1 MRQFRMESNQTA
13 EYLYCLVPNEGSLE
27 ISSAPVVGEGGV
39 RVVPCGRIGAVTSTI
54 PASTF
59 CGESAEQDLR
69 DLGWLGPRALRHEA
83 VIEEAMRSGPVLP
96 MRFGT
101 LFRST
106 ETLQAALVNHLDAVL
121 AYFER
126 VGDRV
131 EWAVK
136 GILNRQEAIAHL
148 AAVGE
153 GAALESAAPGVRY
166 FHERRAR
173 MQAER
178 DVNAL
183 LRAFRERAAE
193 ALCSNASGFQERS
206 LPADDGG
213 QEAAIVL
220 NWAFLLSPGELDEW
234 KSELERLQGV
244 DGFPCLS
251 LVQTGPFP
259 PFSFAPK
266 LTQDSER

>member
-1 MRQFRMESNQTA
+1 MESNQTA
-13 EYLYCLVPNEGSLE
+13 EYLYCLVPNDGSLE
-27 ISSAPVVGEGGV
+27 IRSASVVGDGGV

-59 CGESAEQDLR
+59 CSESAEQDLR
-69 DLGWLGPRALRHEA
+69 DLGWLGPRVLRHEA
-83 VIEEAMRSGPVLP
+83 VIEEAMRAGPVLP

-101 LFRST
+101 MFRST
-106 ETLQAALVNHLDAVL
+106 ETLQAALVDHLDAVL

-136 GILNRQEAIAHL
+136 GVLNRQEAIAHL
-148 AAVGE
+148 AAIAEVPGV
-153 GAALESAAPGVRY
+153 ESTAPGVRY
-166 FHERRAR
+166 FQERRAR
-173 MQAER
+173 LQAER
-178 DVNAL
+178 DITAL

-193 ALCSNASGFQERS
+193 ALCKKASDFQERN

-213 QEAAIVL
+213 QEVAIVL
-220 NWAFLLSPGELDEW
+220 NWAFLLKPEELADW
-234 KSELERLQGV
+234 KGELERLQGV
-244 DGFPCLS
+244 DGFPCLT

-259 PFSFAPK
+259 PFSFAPR
-266 LTQDSER
+266 LTQDPE